1 MRVPRWARNN
11 RISRFSTVGASN
23 EHCSARDEKKYKL
36 FLIIHFEYKEASL
49 FSEVLGTKTSGINS
63 FRGVICESPP
73 FEHANSQCDREM
85 GRSGRSGCHSK
96 FSISP
101 CQLQPLDVRS
111 RRTSSSLQRSWIW
124 QVQARLTKVVWLFP
138 WHQTCSTV
146 PVVVLE
152 GCERQPSETNSRQC
166 SYPRNRP
173 ASDWHLRYV

>member
-1 MRVPRWARNN
+1 M
-11 RISRFSTVGASN
+11 STVALGM
-23 EHCSARDEKKYKL
+23 KKKKTISHNPLWVQGSIFVFRSTGNKNKWHKQLQRRYLWKSS
-36 FLIIHFEYKEASL
+36 IWTCQ
-49 FSEVLGTKTSGINS
+49 FSV
-63 FRGVICESPP
+63 RP
-73 FEHANSQCDREM
+73 RE

-96 FSISP
+96 SSISP

-138 WHQTCSTV
+138 RHQTCSTV

-152 GCERQPSETNSRQC
+152 GCERQPSETNIRQC